1 MSRARLTTLIILL
14 LAVLGC
20 SGTARAV
27 ALFDGMAD
35 LRLTLQDINGTTT
48 IPTGV
53 SVGYSAEIFDK
64 YTDTYGAASATATE
78 ILTPGAVMESM
89 GIGDI
94 LRQTVQV
101 SGQAGEGAGR
111 SASLLQTTGLIVIDN
126 LSDDAITVRFGYSF
140 TASVEALIAL
150 TGLDAT
156 ADAGWFLTDVL
167 GLVNLGDAI
176 FADAL
181 LGPTTN
187 TLTLSGILELELNSG
202 ESDTL
207 MSNVGAQGVAA
218 APEPPI
224 AALLIIGLLGAAAT
238 RPIRRTR
245 RAA

>member
-1 MSRARLTTLIILL
+1 MSRPRLTTLIVLL
-14 LAVLGC
+14 FAVLGG

-27 ALFDGMAD
+27 ASFDGLAN
-35 LRLTLQDINGTTT
+35 LSLTLQSINGGTT

-53 SVGYSAEIFDK
+53 SIGYSAAIFDK

-78 ILTPGAVMESM
+78 TLAPGDVLVPMA
-89 GIGDI
+89 IGDI
-94 LRQTVQV
+94 LQQIAAV

-126 LSDDAITVRFGYSF
+126 LSDDAITLRFAYSF

-156 ADAGWFLTDVL
+156 ADAGWFLTDEL
-167 GLVNLGDAI
+167 NLVNLGDAI

-181 LGPTTN
+181 LGPTNN
-187 TLTLSGILELELNSG
+187 TLTLNGILELELNSQA
-202 ESDTL
+202 SDILISRVDTQ
-207 MSNVGAQGVAA
+207 GAAE
-218 APEPPI
+218 APEPPV
-224 AALLIIGLLGAAAT
+224 AALLIIGLLGAAVT

-245 RAA
+245 RPA